1 MNRMINDE
9 QVIKTQKKREKKTTD
24 YWIFFF
30 LTLITVLYI
39 FIVYNIS
46 RGHTSFLLNLPEK
59 WDTYT
64 DYKRY
69 F

>member
-9 QVIKTQKKREKKTTD
+9 QMIKTLKKKRKED
-24 YWIFFF
+24 YRLLDFF
-30 LTLITVLYI
+30 LSLITALYI
-39 FIVYNIS
+39 FIVFNIS
-46 RGHTSFLLNLPEK
+46 RGHTSFLLNLSEK